1 MMSISYVQFY
11 YMSHLT
17 KTHWS
22 FWLRLSNLTRCIG
35 QISHFSQV
43 DWSKHTCLRFLVK
56 MDMTINEKGPVNQFG
71 PFEKNTSFP
80 KTKAIFSY

>member
-1 MMSISYVQFY
+1 
-11 YMSHLT
+11 
-17 KTHWS
+17 
-22 FWLRLSNLTRCIG
+22 
-35 QISHFSQV
+35 
-43 DWSKHTCLRFLVK
+43 